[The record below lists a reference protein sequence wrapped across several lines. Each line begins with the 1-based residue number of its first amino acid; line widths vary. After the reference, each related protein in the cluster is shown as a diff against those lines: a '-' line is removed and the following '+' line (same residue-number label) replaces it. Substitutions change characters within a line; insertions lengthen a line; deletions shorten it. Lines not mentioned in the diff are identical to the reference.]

1 MSEKGYDVR
10 LLAGGFHRHGSVT
23 FVGDYDLSVVG
34 GVPERCT
41 VLDDSEKEIEIGGGV
56 GSGSTTENDLKA
68 GRAATS
74 VPGSDA
80 GRMSRS
86 TVSEGQK
93 LSIEPY
99 FHHLMPRSWDAV

>member
-1 MSEKGYDVR
+1 MDFTVTAR
-10 LLAGGFHRHGSVT
+10 LPLLVATVW
-23 FVGDYDLSVVG
+23 SVVG

-41 VLDDSEKEIEIGGGV
+41 VSDDRDKNIGIGGGV
-56 GSGSTTENDLKA
+56 CSKSTTENILNDE
-68 GRAATS
+68 RAATS

-93 LSIEPY
+93 LSSEPY